1 MRNELFLFTFEMLWK
16 VISLVRALSL
26 DIVAGACICSLF
38 FADIMGI
45 ELTWVA
51 VGCLG
56 MAVWLI
62 YTMDH
67 LLDGFRVGDGGA
79 FRHVFHKRYRG
90 QIFAVWVA
98 VAFAGLMFS
107 FQLPASTLKAGLVLA
122 LLVLVYFMLVYQFGA
137 KHLYHKEVFGAFVYT
152 AGVFLPAMTV
162 SPEPWSPVVLVLILE
177 FFLLAF
183 INLLLFGRM
192 DLLYDKN
199 QSFGSLPGLIGRQR
213 LDLYLQVLF
222 IVLGTLIVYG
232 FLGWKSDPV
241 LASAQFMM
249 GIMCSGLVWLHVLIR
264 TGPARL
270 QFQLLGDSIFI
281 VPLILLL

>member
-16 VISLVRALSL
+16 VISLIRALSL

-45 ELTWVA
+45 ELTWAA

-90 QIFAVWVA
+90 QIFAFWVA
-98 VAFAGLMFS
+98 VTFAGLMLS
-107 FQLPASTLKAGLVLA
+107 FQLPILTLKSGLVLA
-122 LLVLVYFMLVYQFGA
+122 LLVMVYFMLVYQFGA
-137 KHLYHKEVFGAFVYT
+137 RHLYHKELFGAFIYT
-152 AGVFLPAMTV
+152 TGVFLPAMTV
-162 SPEPWSPVVLVLILE
+162 SPEPWSPVALVLLLE
-177 FFLLAF
+177 FFLLVF
-183 INLLLFGRM
+183 INLLLFARM
-192 DLLYDKN
+192 DVLYDKI
-199 QSFGSLPGLIGRQR
+199 QSFGSLPGSLGPRR
-213 LDLYLQVLF
+213 LNLSLQFLF
-222 IVLGTLIVYG
+222 IILGMLIVFG
-232 FLGWKSDPV
+232 FLGWNSDPV
-241 LASAQFMM
+241 LASGQFIM
-249 GIMCSGLVWLHVLIR
+249 GVMWSGLVWLHLIIR
-264 TGPARL
+264 TRPARL

-281 VPLILLL
+281 IPLMLLF